1 VADPSYMNIR
11 FETLQQAQDDLG
23 MAYAAV
29 QSTISDLETKLQG
42 NLAQWSGGARDA
54 YVPVKAQWD
63 AAVEHMASVLNK
75 AHVHLANAGEMYQ
88 TVENQNVSIW
98 HS

>member
-1 VADPSYMNIR
+1 VSDQSYMNIR

-29 QSTISDLETKLQG
+29 QSTIENLETSLQA
-42 NLAQWSGGARDA
+42 NLAQWSGTARDA
-54 YVPVKAQWD
+54 YIPVKAQWD

-75 AHVHLANAGEMYQ
+75 AQVHMANAGEMYQ
-88 TVENQNVSIW
+88 TVENQNASIW

>member
-1 VADPSYMNIR
+1 MSEPSYMNIR

-29 QSTISDLETKLQG
+29 QSTVSELESKLQA
-42 NLAQWSGGARDA
+42 NLAQWSGTAQQA
-54 YVPVKAQWD
+54 YIPVKAQWD
-63 AAVEHMASVLNK
+63 AAVEHMASVLNM
-75 AHVHLANAGEMYQ
+75 AHVHIGNAADMYT
-88 TVENQNVSIW
+88 TVEAQNASIW